1 MVTTTALIL
10 MRQPT
15 VSTTDNHTPTTGH
28 DMPIIFSSLFQE
40 ECLNFMDRNPNGNF
54 LLEKDI
60 CTGRW
65 TVLDAS

>member
-1 MVTTTALIL
+1 
-10 MRQPT
+10 
-15 VSTTDNHTPTTGH
+15 
-28 DMPIIFSSLFQE
+28 MPIIFSSLFQE